1 LIEKEITM
9 STNRVEGAI
18 RKGKG
23 AVKQG
28 VGRATGD
35 ERMEAEGAAE
45 KNAGKVQ
52 NAVGRAQDKI
62 GNAIKH

>member
-1 LIEKEITM
+1 M
-9 STNRVEGAI
+9 STNRVEGAV
-18 RKGKG
+18 RKGTG

-28 VGRATGD
+28 AGRALGD

-45 KNAGKVQ
+45 KTGGKVQ

>member
-1 LIEKEITM
+1 LINKEITM
-9 STNRVEGAI
+9 STNRVEGAV
-18 RKGKG
+18 RKGAG

-28 VGRATGD
+28 VGKATGD
-35 ERMEAEGAAE
+35 ERLEAEGAAE
-45 KNAGKVQ
+45 KTGGKIQ

>member
-1 LIEKEITM
+1 LIEKEIIM
-9 STNRVEGAI
+9 STNRVEGAV
-18 RKGKG
+18 RKGTG
-23 AVKQG
+23 AVKEG
-28 VGRATGD
+28 VGKATGD

-45 KNAGKVQ
+45 KTGGKIQ